1 MTDSAYSGEGIFRAT
16 YYPAQDKQDLI
27 ARCQAGDREA
37 FDELVSRYQR
47 YVFNIIYQHLGPT
60 DQLEDIAQEVF
71 LRIFKFIG
79 SFRREASLES
89 WIYKVTLN
97 YIRSHLRKQSL
108 QRRMLIQE
116 RQSGEDDSPEL
127 LERLPARR
135 NSDPAET
142 IVPQQIAEQIRRAVY
157 SLKPIYR
164 DVLIMRELKEM
175 SYQEIADILGISIG
189 TVKSRISRARELVRE
204 MIGTNVLEF
213 LD

>member
-1 MTDSAYSGEGIFRAT
+1 MADSAYSHDELFRAT
-16 YYPAQDKQDLI
+16 YYPGQDKQDLI
-27 ARCQAGDREA
+27 ARCQEGDRQA
-37 FDELVSRYQR
+37 FDELVARYQR

-116 RQSGEDDSPEL
+116 RANDDDGPEL
-127 LERLPARR
+127 LERLPATRHA
-135 NSDPAET
+135 DPAET
-142 IVPQQIAEQIRRAVY
+142 IVPQQIAEQIRKAVY

-164 DVLIMRELKEM
+164 DVLIMRELQEM

-204 MIGTNVLEF
+204 MIGPNVLEF